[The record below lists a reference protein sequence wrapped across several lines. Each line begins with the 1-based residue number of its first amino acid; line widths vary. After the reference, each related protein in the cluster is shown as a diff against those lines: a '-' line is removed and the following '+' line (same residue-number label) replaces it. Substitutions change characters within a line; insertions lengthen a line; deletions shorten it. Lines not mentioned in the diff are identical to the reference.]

1 MLLFSYKLNLDDT
14 VSKVPQLFQ
23 SQIYGF
29 NKTIYKHIDIFQFVQ
44 SIGYYVQYIIQLGW
58 HTDAFEQL
66 GKSSEAS
73 YKRFVP
79 DGFDPPDGPEDWID
93 SWTLFYWGW
102 WISWS
107 PFVGNF

>member
-1 MLLFSYKLNLDDT
+1 MYTSDASVSNMTLSYSDHLTLFS
-14 VSKVPQLFQ
+14 F
-23 SQIYGF
+23 
-29 NKTIYKHIDIFQFVQ
+29 FQFIQ
-44 SIGYYVQYIIQLGW
+44 SLGFYVQYIIQLGW

-79 DGFDPPDGPEDWID
+79 DGFVPPDGPDDWID
-93 SWTLFYWGW
+93 GWTLFYWGW

-107 PFVGNF
+107 PFVGELLGQSAITR